1 MDRKGLVVVQ
11 GNRLGNSRFG
21 IYTNPDV
28 PCAMHVAAKFDIQD
42 GWKDTLENRDK

>member
-11 GNRLGNSRFG
+11 GTCLGNSRLG

-28 PCAMHVAAKFDIQD
+28 PCAMHVADNFDKQD